1 MARGARFGLPPGLW
15 LGLAFFIVMA
25 LVPPV
30 LQAVLGNANAP
41 LNTLNNIGIYAALA
55 LSLNVILGQAGLYNM
70 GHAAFFALGAYV
82 TAILNT
88 VYGVPILWTLPLAG
102 LLAAAFGYLIA
113 MPIIHLRGDYLLV
126 VTIGVVEIVRI
137 VLTNDVFGLTGGPNG
152 IYGIARAELFG
163 YVFRSNVSQFYLIW
177 VFVAITLLLFYF
189 LEHSRFGRA
198 LNYIKYD
205 ETAAEGNGIHI
216 SAYKIAAFTLGAFWA
231 GMAGTFIAPFMRTI
245 TPESFTFN
253 ESIILFAIIVL
264 AGGGNLVGV
273 IVATFIVVGLPDV
286 FTVFDNARLFVFGAA
301 LVLVMLLRPHGLFPA
316 RRRQYH
322 ADDLVGVFPRAIPAL
337 PAAVHADG
345 QDASAGAAS

>member
-1 MARGARFGLPPGLW
+1 MLRDRSSRPVGLW

-25 LVPPV
+25 LLPPV
-30 LQAVLGNANAP
+30 LQATFANANSALKT
-41 LNTLNNIGIYAALA
+41 LNTIGIYATLA

-88 VYGVPILWTLPLAG
+88 VYGVPILWTLPIAG
-102 LLAAAFGYLIA
+102 LIAAAFGYLIA

-137 VLTNDVFGLTGGPNG
+137 VLTNDIFGLTGGPNG

-177 VFVAITLLLFYF
+177 AFVAITVLLFYF

-216 SAYKIAAFTLGAFWA
+216 SAYKIAAFTIGAFWA
-231 GMAGTFIAPFMRTI
+231 GMAGTLIAPFMRTI
-245 TPESFTFN
+245 TPETFTFD

-286 FTVFDNARLFVFGAA
+286 FTIFDNARLFVFGAA
-301 LVLVMLLRPHGLFPA
+301 LVLVMLLRPHGLFAP
-316 RRRQYH
+316 RRRQYQ
-322 ADDLVGVFPRAIPAL
+322 ADGLVGKFPRAI
-337 PAAVHADG
+337 
-345 QDASAGAAS
+345 DAPPAGAQAADAQHAGQRAAT